1 MRANGELGLSLIVTV
16 TNIDEDE
23 IMFKKRDRK
32 KGSLREKSPPS
43 ALEAIN

>member
-1 MRANGELGLSLIVTV
+1 MKVRANGELGLSLIVTV

-32 KGSLREKSPPS
+32 KGVCGRNRHLQ
-43 ALEAIN
+43 L